1 MKRLLF
7 VLVMLLMTTMVT
19 AQKISYQAVVRD
31 SHNRLVVN
39 TNVTVVVTITHG
51 AGTYTES
58 LNGTTNANGL
68 MSLEI
73 GGASGFDAIDW
84 RHAQI
89 KTLVLLPG
97 GETVEDVVQVTAV
110 PIALYANYAADVSPS
125 APAITAIYS
134 DMAALGTRIAD
145 DSLVLANRITA
156 LNAHL
161 NDTLGNYYNTTQ
173 VKTAIHDTADAIRA
187 AIPASQVNADW
198 EATSGPAE
206 ILNKPTIP
214 TTVAELTDAANYTT
228 NAHLNDTLSHYYND
242 VKVNDTLSNYYN
254 ATQVKTAIHD
264 TADAI
269 RAAIPASQVNA
280 DWEAT
285 SGPAEILNKPT
296 IPTTVAELSDAA
308 NYATNAHLNDTLSHY
323 YNDVK
328 VNDTLSNYY
337 NATQV
342 KTAIHDT
349 ADAIRAAIPASQ
361 VNADWEATSGAAEI
375 LNKPTI
381 PTTVAELS
389 DAANYTTN
397 AHLNDTLS
405 HYYNDVK
412 VNDTLSNYYNATQ
425 VKTAIHDTAD
435 AIRAAIPASQVNA
448 DWTATSGA
456 AEILNKPTIPTTV
469 AELTDA
475 ANYTTNAHLN
485 DTLSHYY
492 DTTQVKTAIHDTA
505 NAIRAAIPVQVNA
518 DWTATSGAAEIL
530 NKPTIPTTV
539 AELSDAANYTTNAH
553 LNDTLSHYYD
563 TTQVKTAIHDTA
575 NAIRAAIPA
584 QVNADW
590 EATSGPAEILR
601 KPTIPTTVAELTD
614 AANYATNA
622 HLNDT
627 LSHYYDTTQVKTAIH
642 DTANAIR
649 AAIPAQ
655 VNADWEAT
663 SGPAEILRKPTIP
676 TTVAE
681 LTDAANYAT
690 NAHLND
696 TLSHYYDTTQV
707 KTAIHDTAN
716 VLRGEFPVVNDARI
730 TIALIRGTE
739 SGVTN
744 PTFGVNQDTNQTVT
758 INIPE
763 AATVNN
769 GQLTIIAAGDTT
781 RFTANQATNDTMRL
795 NKFATKDT
803 LKNFVN
809 KLAIRDSVNNIVK
822 DSLAAPNSA
831 INMAIDTIA
840 RHNISDSTRMV
851 FDTLHKYYATKDT
864 LKNFV
869 NKLAIRDS
877 VNNIVK
883 DSLAA
888 PNSAINMAIDTIAR
902 HNISDS
908 TRMVFDTLHYYY
920 TTNAHLNDTL
930 KHYTTS
936 KQIDTLLGAYAT
948 KVALRDSTKM
958 VYDTLH
964 KYYATKDTL
973 KNFVRTDALCAEVMN
988 CIDIRHMRD
997 SIQKVN
1003 NRLTYDSTKLA
1014 ERIHDDSL
1022 VLAQKI
1028 RKDSI
1033 VVMDTLHSYYATK
1046 KALKDTAAAIRALIP
1061 TIPNDIA
1068 ITTAD
1073 NQFTGTN
1080 TVPSGFNI
1088 KTTNNT
1094 NCNDVVVNACDLW
1107 AVFDSLNRRITAL
1120 ENAAPPVFNSISLT
1134 NPTIETMDVTAD
1146 FTSEYI
1152 PITGYQFCY
1161 SQNSD
1166 MSESTC
1172 VPSTTNSITLT
1183 GLSSYTDYYVTA
1195 SATNKEGTTTS
1206 APVATKR
1213 TLAHEPMAVIQPS
1226 PLSPFGITVTVTGL
1240 DFMEPGEGTVQ
1251 LFYVERTSSTC
1262 STNIDDYTPLP
1273 VSSILHTGDSY
1284 IENIEGLGKN
1294 KNYCI
1299 IAKVSNVDNTTTI
1312 GPINATSGGSDE
1324 LLITCDYYE
1333 YFPNMSSV
1341 GSFYACMPDYTLTV
1355 QFVCNPKYGNAD
1367 DYENYVWTLK
1377 KCSKSALPSYS
1388 SKVDSA
1394 NTCTITFGDNNNK
1407 YFNLT
1412 CTARRKG
1419 TNDEIYGETGENAK
1433 RVRTAGGRINR
1444 PTLNES
1450 SFCVDELAVTIKS
1463 SYSLVKWGDGTIEF
1477 NPPANTT
1484 HIYDSAG
1491 SYTIKV
1497 VNTNVTDGDRTRACD
1512 ATQTVTVISSTTST
1526 TTSCTGTPHQSTE
1539 YNTYGLTSKDGYE
1552 EGSEGAITSVTDFDG
1567 NVYPVVEINGQC
1579 WMKENLRCTH
1589 SPTSGNSILNING
1602 LSGDNYFMTTTGKSA
1617 HWYQNNSEKYEP
1629 KHFGLLYNW
1638 CAAMDYFK
1646 DDEFN
1651 TSTESWNPSHY
1662 DYLYEPHHRG
1672 ICPRGWHIPT
1682 SDEWTVLAQN
1692 GDASLVKGC
1701 EWGTGF
1707 GTCATCASNF
1717 STERNTTGFS
1727 ALPTHFYT
1735 VASSG
1740 YASAYQSGAGFW
1752 VTNNQN
1758 RQYRCFNSSGGFY
1771 TDTQHPQDLVSIRC
1785 VRDTASTPSA
1795 IPHEPG
1801 AIYLSVDNDHP
1812 SVQLCSSNGQNYPYA
1827 SYHPVTVTYTAILSS
1842 DDPIADLT
1850 GYTITW
1856 SVSPATLNPT
1866 IDEENRTCTV
1876 IYSSYPHYGTP
1887 HPYITC
1893 RATKEGEPDKVVSFS
1908 QSFSTPSNRIPTSN
1922 VFVDTLTVMLRS
1934 NSNAIGI
1941 ESNYTINWGDGS
1953 AAQVGPASTI
1963 TTGPDHTYSAPG
1975 LYTITLTNGSGCSAT
1990 KEVTLTTAARF
2001 PCAGTA
2007 HQGAEYQNNGLNGT
2021 KNDGYEYTNGEGIV
2035 SVTDYDGN
2043 IYSVVQIGNQCWT
2056 RENMRCT
2063 HSPLTGTSI
2072 VNPLGASGN
2081 TFTMSKTSKVAQWYL
2096 NDQETSISK
2105 RYGLYYNWCA
2115 AMDVYSGNEVP
2126 QQGQSESYW
2135 SFSVTGDRRGICPKG
2150 WHIPSQSEF
2159 NELVSAAGSGTAL
2172 AGSCDWNYCFGN
2184 EKDFYA
2190 VPAGEA
2196 TLQFMNSGAISNGTI
2211 YANFWSTKENT
2222 NERVYPLRLTNPSA
2236 GESGY
2241 TSVSAS
2247 TTYNTYYKD
2256 YGASVRCVRNSE

>member
-228 NAHLNDTLSHYYND
+228 NAHLNDTLSHYY
-242 VKVNDTLSNYYN
+242 
-254 ATQVKTAIHD
+254 
-264 TADAI
+264 
-269 RAAIPASQVNA
+269 
-280 DWEAT
+280 
-285 SGPAEILNKPT
+285 
-296 IPTTVAELSDAA
+296 
-308 NYATNAHLNDTLSHY
+308 
-323 YNDVK
+323 
-328 VNDTLSNYY
+328 
-337 NATQV
+337 
-342 KTAIHDT
+342 
-349 ADAIRAAIPASQ
+349 
-361 VNADWEATSGAAEI
+361 
-375 LNKPTI
+375 
-381 PTTVAELS
+381 
-389 DAANYTTN
+389 
-397 AHLNDTLS
+397 
-405 HYYNDVK
+405 
-412 VNDTLSNYYNATQ
+412 
-425 VKTAIHDTAD
+425 
-435 AIRAAIPASQVNA
+435 
-448 DWTATSGA
+448 
-456 AEILNKPTIPTTV
+456 
-469 AELTDA
+469 
-475 ANYTTNAHLN
+475 
-485 DTLSHYY
+485 

-539 AELSDAANYTTNAH
+539 AELSDAANYATNAH

-563 TTQVKTAIHDTA
+563 TTRVKTAIHDTA
-575 NAIRAAIPA
+575 NAIRAAIPV

-590 EATSGPAEILR
+590 TATSGAAEILN

-627 LSHYYDTTQVKTAIH
+627 LSHYYDTTRMKTA
-642 DTANAIR
+642 
-649 AAIPAQ
+649 
-655 VNADWEAT
+655 
-663 SGPAEILRKPTIP
+663 L
-676 TTVAE
+676 
-681 LTDAANYAT
+681 
-690 NAHLND
+690 
-696 TLSHYYDTTQV
+696 
-707 KTAIHDTAN
+707 HDTAN
-716 VLRGEFPVVNDARI
+716 VLRGQFPVVNDARI
-730 TIALIRGTE
+730 TIALVRGTE

-769 GQLTIIAAGDTT
+769 GQLTIIAADDTTRFTANQATNDTVNLSNLVTKARLNDTLKAYTTSDQIDTLLDNYLTIDGLCDSIEKNCTNVVLKNKDNIFTYRNQFDSTVFFKDATRFDSTAYFNERAYFDDVYVDGDVIFKGYNYYFSINNFYEHNATVLIKEAVNPNTLAPTSPIVTPELNRKQAVNYNDLMVVYDTLKKTAQNADAALAARIVADSNRLEKFKDKVHDDSLLLAQRIRKDSVTVMDTLHKYYATKDTLKNFVRTDVLCAQVMNCTAIQTMQNNIETNTANIGVNKQAIIDSSAHIRHDIKNGQITIAVNRSTTTTETTVTHPTFGVNQDTNQTVTITIPQETTVNNGQLTIIAAGDTT
-781 RFTANQATNDTMRL
+781 RFTANQATNDTVRL

-803 LKNFVN
+803 LE
-809 KLAIRDSVNNIVK
+809 
-822 DSLAAPNSA
+822 
-831 INMAIDTIA
+831 
-840 RHNISDSTRMV
+840 
-851 FDTLHKYYATKDT
+851 
-864 LKNFV
+864 NFV